1 MKVSLSSQNA
11 YKMDFLNKV
20 SLQQKGNKVKEAAP
34 SKNFDIELE
43 ALQKLPKGTMYFGK
57 MKSPALKQAINFAHR
72 NNIQSDEYTE
82 TALDSGRRNIEDLL
96 KTINDIS
103 CQDCNL
109 PNYTSSGGICPSSV
123 KNLKS
128 LHGQGHM
135 KNYRSKLHPIST
147 HGSFKE
153 IKTIGSSDL
162 ELHEKTAESALV
174 PKSGYY
180 FKKYKI
186 SSPKLHPDPVSLI
199 NKQIDQF
206 NKRKLKREGKHRAS
220 VENHINLPSL
230 ELATPKKAKEKGFG
244 FTFGNKSNNSQVCQ
258 NSKRRRSI
266 LMNLKKGKKD
276 FFMPKLSCKNLGVP
290 TLFNEKLS

>member
-1 MKVSLSSQNA
+1 
-11 YKMDFLNKV
+11 
-20 SLQQKGNKVKEAAP
+20 
-34 SKNFDIELE
+34 
-43 ALQKLPKGTMYFGK
+43 
-57 MKSPALKQAINFAHR
+57 
-72 NNIQSDEYTE
+72 
-82 TALDSGRRNIEDLL
+82 
-96 KTINDIS
+96 
-103 CQDCNL
+103 
-109 PNYTSSGGICPSSV
+109 
-123 KNLKS
+123 
-128 LHGQGHM
+128 M

-180 FKKYKI
+180 FEKYKI
-186 SSPKLHPDPVSLI
+186 SSPKLHPDPISLI

-220 VENHINLPSL
+220 VENRINLPSL
-230 ELATPKKAKEKGFG
+230 ELATPKKAKEKSFG
-244 FTFGNKSNNSQVCQ
+244 FTFGNKSNNGQVRPNSKRQ

-266 LMNLKKGKKD
+266 LMNLKKGKRD